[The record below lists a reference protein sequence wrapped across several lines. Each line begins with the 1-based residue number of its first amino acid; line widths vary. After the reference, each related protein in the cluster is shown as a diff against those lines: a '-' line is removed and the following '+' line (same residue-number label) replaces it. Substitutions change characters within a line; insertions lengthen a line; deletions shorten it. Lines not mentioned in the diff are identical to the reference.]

1 MNNALNLK
9 FKQAKYLETEPAL
22 AAKITAVETI
32 DEGVRA
38 THQSGGE
45 NLPLAHVCPEP
56 VLANPPL
63 YIKPN
68 ILPRQARDKHRKKL
82 KNRPFERLALAVPE
96 PLT

>member
-1 MNNALNLK
+1 VLLNNALK

-56 VLANPPL
+56 VLGNPPL
-63 YIKPN
+63 YIIKPN
-68 ILPRQARDKHRKKL
+68 ILPRQAQDKHRKNSKTDRL
-82 KNRPFERLALAVPE
+82 KGWLWLCLNR
-96 PLT
+96 